1 MKTIKQIFPE
11 LTPDQRI
18 ALGNTL
24 RDELDIKVDPKV
36 EENGYLVRVYHEQ
49 SFDKMTEVA
58 IKLFRGEG

>member
-11 LTPDQRI
+11 LTPAQRI

-36 EENGYLVRVYHEQ
+36 EEDGYLVRVYHEQ

-58 IKLFRGEG
+58 IKLFRS

>member
-18 ALGNTL
+18 ALGNTI
-24 RDELDIKVDPKV
+24 RNELDIKVGPKV
-36 EENGYLVRVYHEQ
+36 EEDGYKVRVYHPE

-58 IKLFRGEG
+58 IKLFRS